1 MEKSMYS
8 IEDFSAFLGNGNA
21 DEKYKYVG
29 VKFNPFPRS
38 GTANINDNDIHNS
51 YLRPLDQEVK
61 RRILTFAANALTT
74 NSNNPADKFQSCVVL
89 GDYGAGKTQL
99 LMYIKAWLRMV
110 ADNPNYVARPYV
122 IYIDNP
128 GVSLLEFIG
137 SIIAKIGEE
146 NLRKYLWKNILDVI
160 SNNEDYKHLLNQY
173 LSGYQE
179 MGLDNVRSYNP
190 YAEENRVSY
199 KKFLDTFVNQINFKE
214 KRKRFD
220 EDFQRILLEILNKSI
235 QDQTVSYYFYE
246 FISSDYGVNKTWEGL
261 TNGSLKSL
269 NRKEAKVIKYIV
281 QLVKEQGYSDFFI
294 LVDEFE
300 DVTLGRLTKA
310 QIDNYIYNL
319 RTLLDE
325 QREWTLFFSMNP
337 IAFKK
342 LRSVSPPLADRISA
356 ETVWVTPVNNTLG
369 HTLIENYMSLC
380 DVQGTGP
387 FTDDA
392 IEALQ
397 DMTEGNARRFLVYC
411 FQLIEDAAREFDS
424 EDKRID
430 ADFVKTHC
438 KPEDVVL

>member
-1 MEKSMYS
+1 MYS
-8 IEDFSAFLGNGNA
+8 KEDFSAFLGIGNA
-21 DEKYKYVG
+21 DEKYRHVG

-51 YLRPLDQEVK
+51 YLKPLDSEVK
-61 RRILTFAANALTT
+61 KKILTFAANALTT
-74 NSNNPADKFQSCVVL
+74 NSNNPADKFQSCVIL

-110 ADNPNYVARPYV
+110 ADNPDYIARPYV

-137 SIIAKIGEE
+137 SIIARIGEE
-146 NLRKYLWKNILDVI
+146 NLKKYLWKNILDAI
-160 SNNEDYKHLLNQY
+160 SNREDYKQTLNKF
-173 LSGYQE
+173 LSGYQD
-179 MGLDNVRSYNP
+179 MGLDGVRSYNP
-190 YAEENRVSY
+190 YAEENRISY
-199 KKFLDTFVNQINFKE
+199 KKFLDTFVNQINFKD

-220 EDFQRILLEILNKSI
+220 EEFQRILLEILNKSI
-235 QDQTVSYYFYE
+235 QDQTVAYYFYE

-337 IAFKK
+337 LAFKK
-342 LRSVSPPLADRISA
+342 LRTVSPPLADRISS
-356 ETVWVTPVNNTLG
+356 EMVWITPVNNLLG
-369 HTLIENYMSLC
+369 RVLIENYMNLC
-380 DVQGTGP
+380 GVQGIGP

-392 IEALQ
+392 IETLQ
-397 DMTEGNARRFLVYC
+397 DITEGNARRFLVYC
-411 FQLIEDAAREFDS
+411 FQLIEEAARIFSSDNE
-424 EDKRID
+424 RID
-430 ADFVKTHC
+430 ANFVKTHC
-438 KPEDVVL
+438 KQEDIVL

>member
-1 MEKSMYS
+1 MEKIMYS
-8 IEDFSAFLGNGNA
+8 NEDFSDFLGNGKI

-51 YLRPLDQEVK
+51 YLRPLDPEVK
-61 RRILTFAANALTT
+61 RKVLTFAANGLTA
-74 NSNNPADKFQSCVVL
+74 NSNNPLDKFQSCVIL

-110 ADNPNYVARPYV
+110 ADNPNFLARPYV

-137 SIIAKIGEE
+137 SIIEKIGEE
-146 NLRKYLWKNILDVI
+146 NLRKYLWKNVLEII
-160 SNNEDYKHLLNQY
+160 SNNEGYKRSLNQY
-173 LSGYQE
+173 LSGYQN
-179 MGLDNVRSYNP
+179 MGLDGIRSYNP

-199 KKFLDTFVNQINFKE
+199 KKFLDTFVNQINFKD
-214 KRKRFD
+214 KRKKFD
-220 EDFQRILLEILNKSI
+220 EDFQRILLEILNKVI
-235 QDQTVSYYFYE
+235 QDQTVAYYFYE

-281 QLVKEQGYSDFFI
+281 KLVKEQGYSDFFI

-337 IAFKK
+337 VAFKK
-342 LRSVSPPLADRISA
+342 LRTVSPPLADRISA
-356 ETVWVTPVNNTLG
+356 EIVWVLPVKDMLG
-369 HTLIENYMSLC
+369 HKLIENYMNLC
-380 DVQGTGP
+380 DVQGIGP

-392 IEALQ
+392 IETLQ
-397 DMTEGNARRFLVYC
+397 VMTEGNARRFLVYC
-411 FQLIEDAAREFDS
+411 FQLIEDAAREFTS
-424 EDKRID
+424 EDNKID
-430 ADFVKTHC
+430 ADFVKNHC
-438 KPEDVVL
+438 KAEEIV